1 MEIITELKEGVFGLQ
16 MNRPENKNALT
27 LATYSAM
34 APDPECADRDPA
46 ARVVLVHGHP
56 DAFSSDA
63 DSGDFLHSPAKGSPV
78 LNFISAI
85 GAASKPIAAAVSG
98 LAIGIGITMLPHI
111 ERVYAAETPRFQ
123 LQIWSET
130 VGSSTQLR
138 SPEPAA
144 AMKAFFEKGPPNFA
158 QLA

>member
-16 MNRPENKNALT
+16 MNRPGNKN
-27 LATYSAM
+27 
-34 APDPECADRDPA
+34 DVC
-46 ARVVLVHGHP
+46 
-56 DAFSSDA
+56 SSDA
-63 DSGDFLHSPAKGSPV
+63 DLGDFLHSPPSAKGSPV
-78 LNFISAI
+78 LNFISAVA
-85 GAASKPIAAAVSG
+85 AASKPIAAAVSG

-111 ERVYAAETPRFQ
+111 EGVYAAETPRFQ

-144 AMKAFFEKGPPNFA
+144 AVKAFFEKGPPNFA